1 MVAVD
6 AALHLPLIG
15 FFLPG
20 PVEFVGTAAA
30 LLLAARYYVTKES
43 TLVEDVSK
51 FGDSLPGELPAAGD
65 VATLLQP
72 ATNLANS
79 VADVDFDILQVGGFV
94 TPLPSVRLVT
104 WVSDWLLPGVRMVVT
119 PLPAVINWCFY

>member
-30 LLLAARYYVTKES
+30 LLLAARYYVTKDS
-43 TLVEDVSK
+43 T
-51 FGDSLPGELPAAGD
+51 P
-65 VATLLQP
+65 
-72 ATNLANS
+72 
-79 VADVDFDILQVGGFV
+79 VG
-94 TPLPSVRLVT
+94 RLYK
-104 WVSDWLLPGVRMVVT
+104 L
-119 PLPAVINWCFY
+119 